1 MYLSQSVQEDILLV
15 KVFDSN
21 LKGFEFESKGQK
33 DSLRRMP
40 QSLGMREN
48 HTQENWENLD
58 LW

>member
-1 MYLSQSVQEDILLV
+1 MYLSQSVQEDILVV

-21 LKGFEFESKGQK
+21 PKGSEFESKGQK

-48 HTQENWENLD
+48 HTQEN
-58 LW
+58 